1 MDQGHYRNRL
11 RRLRLLQFLSQAY
24 PEPMSDHFLLALAK
38 QDPELSPDLKK
49 VRRSLQYL
57 DDRALIAVEVKTDN
71 VWMARCLPDGIDY
84 LEGDDPGIDGLAH
97 PDNLM
102 EK

>member
-1 MDQGHYRNRL
+1 
-11 RRLRLLQFLSQAY
+11 
-24 PEPMSDHFLLALAK
+24 MSDHLLLSLAK

-57 DDRALIAVEVKTDN
+57 DDRAFIAVEKTEA

-97 PDNLM
+97 PDNFM
-102 EK
+102 ET